1 MIYGNRMLAQPTASV
16 SEESEPTTAEPPRFR
31 WLKRGAVAM
40 VIAIVALVGLR
51 LWWGHLADHRL
62 RQMADTPARIRGI
75 DRC

>member
-1 MIYGNRMLAQPTASV
+1 
-16 SEESEPTTAEPPRFR
+16 
-31 WLKRGAVAM
+31 M